1 MTTSTDEHLD
11 LVFRALADRTR
22 RQLLAQLASAPAS
35 ITELAA
41 PHNMSLPG
49 VSKHVRVLEH
59 AGLIRRTVDGRVHRC
74 TLDPAAMRAADEWL
88 AHYRAFWDHTLD
100 ALTDYIGED
109 PR

>member
-1 MTTSTDEHLD
+1 M
-11 LVFRALADRTR
+11 V
-22 RQLLAQLASAPAS
+22 LLGATKQVC
-35 ITELAA
+35 
-41 PHNMSLPG
+41 G
-49 VSKHVRVLEH
+49 LEH
-59 AGLIRRTVDGRVHRC
+59 AGLTRRTVDGRFHRC

>member
-11 LVFRALADRTR
+11 LVFGALADRTR

-59 AGLIRRTVDGRVHRC
+59 AGLIGAPSTAGSTGAPSIPQRC
-74 TLDPAAMRAADEWL
+74 VPPMNGWL
-88 AHYRAFWDHTLD
+88 TTAPSGITPS
-100 ALTDYIGED
+100 T
-109 PR
+109 P